1 MAGIAPS
8 PYPARGYVL
17 LIGVALGWGINWPMM
32 KIIVSEVS
40 VLEFRALS
48 GIAAGLL
55 LLGLAVAA
63 GRASGEAWK
72 SPRGEWPRLCLAALF
87 NITSW
92 FVFIGFGVSMMGA
105 GHAVIMAFT
114 MPLFAAALGVIFLGE
129 AMTRRRA
136 VALGLGA
143 AGVAVLMSH
152 DFSVIGAEPLGF
164 ALTLTGAAL
173 WSVGMLIQKHTPWRI
188 GVLALGGWQ
197 LLLGTLPIAAAW
209 LVLGGFDYGAAGA
222 GVWWA
227 TVYLVLIA
235 LVFCYFAWFSVVK
248 IFPAGISAIGTLLV
262 PIVGVASGVVVLGEP
277 FGLRDL
283 IALGLI
289 VGAVALVLLVP
300 AGEPVSGRRAP
311 GPR

>member
-1 MAGIAPS
+1 MAGNALTS
-8 PYPARGYVL
+8 YPARGYVL
-17 LIGVALGWGINWPMM
+17 LTGVAFGWGVNWPFM

-40 VLEFRALS
+40 VWEFRALT

-55 LLGLAVAA
+55 LLGLAVAT
-63 GRASGEAWK
+63 GGSSGEAWK
-72 SPRGEWPRLCLAALF
+72 PPRAEWPRLCLAALF

-92 FVFIGFGVSMMGA
+92 FVLIGFGVSMMGA

-114 MPLFAAALGVIFLGE
+114 MPLFAAVFGVLTLGE
-129 AMTRRRA
+129 AMTRRRIA
-136 VALGLGA
+136 ALAFGA

-164 ALTLTGAAL
+164 ALTLAGAAL
-173 WSVGMLIQKHTPWRI
+173 WAVGVLIQKHTPWRI
-188 GVLALGGWQ
+188 GVVALGGWQ
-197 LLLGTLPIAAAW
+197 LLLGSAPIVAIW
-209 LVLGGFDYGAAGA
+209 LVLGSFDYGDAGA
-222 GVWWA
+222 AVWWSTA
-227 TVYLVLIA
+227 YLVLIA

-248 IFPAGISAIGTLLV
+248 IFPASVSAIGTLMV
-262 PIVGVASGVVVLGEP
+262 PVVGVVSGVVALGEP

-283 IALGLI
+283 IALALI

-300 AGEPVSGRRAP
+300 PGDPVAGRRAP